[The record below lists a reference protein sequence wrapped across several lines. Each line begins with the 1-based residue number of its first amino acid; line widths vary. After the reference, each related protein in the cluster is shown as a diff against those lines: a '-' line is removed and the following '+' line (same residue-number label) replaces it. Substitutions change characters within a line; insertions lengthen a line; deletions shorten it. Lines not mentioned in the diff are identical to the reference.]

1 MNFHLMRVSSLQSKM
16 RGKPHRFL
24 SGDPKWLWVESS
36 HGDFFFLYSS
46 DFGEYGVSEDF
57 VAGESDRLPK
67 MPAESEDY
75 KGSHTKTNSN
85 FMFSDFWNPGEGVG
99 GSPWISVSTF
109 PRYGVLVGGRKPLS
123 LCVEWF
129 RPGFGLCLLAAE
141 NQVIQW
147 CDEELSG
154 MMCFFFPIRMSR
166 NLLLTWWAR
175 QHTAGPFPQVTS
187 RIITMGF
194 PGRGSGAC
202 FRNPRKEVPFFPGRS
217 PKLCETCWV
226 RVAQAVI

>member
-99 GSPWISVSTF
+99 GSP
-109 PRYGVLVGGRKPLS
+109 
-123 LCVEWF
+123 
-129 RPGFGLCLLAAE
+129 
-141 NQVIQW
+141 
-147 CDEELSG
+147 
-154 MMCFFFPIRMSR
+154 
-166 NLLLTWWAR
+166 
-175 QHTAGPFPQVTS
+175 
-187 RIITMGF
+187 
-194 PGRGSGAC
+194 
-202 FRNPRKEVPFFPGRS
+202 
-217 PKLCETCWV
+217 
-226 RVAQAVI
+226 